1 MIMSGLTNI
10 GTPEV
15 LALALTECLHT
26 LQSPMSPLCRGDV
39 RRGGCGDAV
48 RPCYGFHPLVP
59 ARVSGQLCVM
69 KDPQRSRKLYVCFW
83 ALYLRRYLAAG
94 APAKHISMQSLLQ
107 DCAAT

>member
-48 RPCYGFHPLVP
+48 RPCYGYHPLVP

-69 KDPQRSRKLYVCFW
+69 KDPQR
-83 ALYLRRYLAAG
+83 
-94 APAKHISMQSLLQ
+94 
-107 DCAAT
+107 